1 MFRLEI
7 SFTYNHYYQ
16 YHCHHSSASPTLIF
30 LNLIFSLCSSV
41 RIGSNMVD
49 ISRIRRVKRCRLMA
63 IVIQLLCRS
72 SATSSSRWTVTRR
85 LNRTRRSLETWSR
98 LSINTHT
105 HTHTDRNENS
115 LAQTDTRTYTHRQTH
130 THAHR
135 PRRKYNLT
143 QDRHICMHTDHREN
157 INSHRGHPHTHAHRP
172 QGKPHTDRHIR
183 IGEKIIHNAR

>member
-1 MFRLEI
+1 MFVCQNR
-7 SFTYNHYYQ
+7 FQ
-16 YHCHHSSASPTLIF
+16 YGGH
-30 LNLIFSLCSSV
+30 FSYS
-41 RIGSNMVD
+41 
-49 ISRIRRVKRCRLMA
+49 
-63 IVIQLLCRS
+63 
-72 SATSSSRWTVTRR
+72 TSKT
-85 LNRTRRSLETWSR
+85 
-98 LSINTHT
+98 LSINGNCHPVAVSIIGDVVQSMNRHKTTESNTSLSGNMIAPVNQHTHTHT